1 MSDVVQWMR
10 FREEIE
16 KLIEKNAQRGGAAT
30 IHRREVEGIGASLNM
45 THDEACRE
53 FLGLYGNLWALR
65 TGRMSAGMIRS
76 HEDPKDPP
84 RSWSMFNDVV
94 LLF

>member
-1 MSDVVQWMR
+1 MR

-16 KLIEKNAQRGGAAT
+16 KLIEKNARRGDAAT

-53 FLGLYGNLWALR
+53 FLGLYSNLWALR
-65 TGRMSAGMIRS
+65 TGGMSGGMIRS
-76 HEDPKDPP
+76 DEDPKVPP
-84 RSWSMFNDVV
+84 RNWSTFNDVV
-94 LLF
+94 LVF